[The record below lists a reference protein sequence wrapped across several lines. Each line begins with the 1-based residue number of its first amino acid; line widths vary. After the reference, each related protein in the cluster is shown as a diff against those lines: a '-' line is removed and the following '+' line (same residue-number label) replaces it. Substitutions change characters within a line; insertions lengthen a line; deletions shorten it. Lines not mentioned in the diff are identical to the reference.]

1 MRGVLSVE
9 KRDFVNLIYGQI
21 FAFLGHFLSS
31 RNRFRF
37 YTFVSNFLFG
47 FSVSTFLIRFVCDYL
62 PVDQL
67 LLYLNTVLL
76 VMFVVNCH
84 GLSWKY

>member
-21 FAFLGHFLSS
+21 FFFVSHLLSS

-47 FSVSTFLIRFVCDYL
+47 FSVSNFLTFFVCNYL
-62 PVDQL
+62 PVDQ
-67 LLYLNTVLL
+67 
-76 VMFVVNCH
+76 
-84 GLSWKY
+84 